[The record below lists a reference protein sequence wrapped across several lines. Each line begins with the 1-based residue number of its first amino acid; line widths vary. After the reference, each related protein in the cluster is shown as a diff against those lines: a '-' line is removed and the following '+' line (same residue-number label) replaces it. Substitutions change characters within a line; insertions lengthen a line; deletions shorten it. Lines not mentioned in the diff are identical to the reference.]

1 MEKLLKITETQARL
15 RVSMPTT
22 RSWIHQGRLPVVRL
36 GPRVLIHESVLEKI
50 VNEGLDSVTTNL

>member
-1 MEKLLKITETQARL
+1 MEKLLTITETQARL
-15 RVSMPTT
+15 RVSMPTI

-36 GPRVLIHESVLEKI
+36 GRRVLIHESVLEKI